1 MFLSISSFET
11 RWFAKT
17 GSGQTFNEEEEVEEK
32 TSSLMFSSHQPW
44 EGAAVHAPPAARL
57 IAARRS
63 GSFRGNT
70 SCEFL
75 SVTSPSA
82 SSDVSEVA
90 LMGRMSAQPVGGV
103 SKEDASAVGLFVRA
117 RNSYPFYF
125 PSFRYVCPEPTLA
138 NDGVYHRK
146 RRTPFFAHF
155 NTCSLRMCSAIGC

>member
-1 MFLSISSFET
+1 LFLSFSSFET

-75 SVTSPSA
+75 SATSPSA
-82 SSDVSEVA
+82 SSDVSEVV

-103 SKEDASAVGLFVRA
+103 LKEDASAVGLFEQRETVIRFIFHL
-117 RNSYPFYF
+117 SVTCV
-125 PSFRYVCPEPTLA
+125 PSLPWQMMVFIIEREE
-138 NDGVYHRK
+138 
-146 RRTPFFAHF
+146 RRF
-155 NTCSLRMCSAIGC
+155 SLISIPVV